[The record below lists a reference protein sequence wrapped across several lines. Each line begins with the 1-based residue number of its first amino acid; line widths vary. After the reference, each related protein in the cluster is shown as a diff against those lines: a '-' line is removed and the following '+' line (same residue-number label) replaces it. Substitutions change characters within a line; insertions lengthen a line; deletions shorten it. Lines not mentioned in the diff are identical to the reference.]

1 MENKI
6 EGDLMSK
13 GSLKLLAICGI
24 IGPIWFHVIV
34 YILGAMY
41 PGYDHVTQFMSELG
55 AVGSPVAGVFN
66 SLGIGA
72 YGLLT
77 IAFSYGLYR
86 GIKGSLF
93 GPALL
98 AISGFS
104 MIMLGIYPLGPTT
117 TDMHV
122 KFFYVLAISSSLYLF
137 AFVRCVW
144 SDDRWRDMWKY
155 LLIIAVLAVIALIIH
170 QSRIFAPAVGLTQ
183 RIWVAIIGIWYI
195 VMGIRLL
202 RLNK

>member
-1 MENKI
+1 
-6 EGDLMSK
+6 MSK

-34 YILGAMY
+34 AILGAMY

-104 MIMLGIYPLGPTT
+104 MIMLGIYPLGPST
-117 TDMHV
+117 TDMHIN
-122 KFFYVLAISSSLYLF
+122 FFYLLAISSSLYLF
-137 AFVRCVW
+137 AFVKCVMG
-144 SDDRWRDMWKY
+144 DDRWRDMWKY
-155 LLIIAVLAVIALIIH
+155 ILFTAVLALIVLIIH

-183 RIWVAIIGIWYI
+183 RIWVAIIGIWI
-195 VMGIRLL
+195 VVMGIRLL